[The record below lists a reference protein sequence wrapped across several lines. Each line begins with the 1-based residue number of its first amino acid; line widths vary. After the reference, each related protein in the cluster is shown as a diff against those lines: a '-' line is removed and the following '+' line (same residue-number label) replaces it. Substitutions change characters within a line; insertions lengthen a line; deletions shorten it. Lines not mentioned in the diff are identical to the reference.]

1 MLNVMKKVVNFF
13 IFITFLFGSL
23 LSKFLAFT
31 LPAKIYEKIKD
42 IAKWAFQF
50 YAFIKRQIALKS
62 TIALPISI
70 RYFIYQNQT
79 STHNIILHDSTIII

>member
-1 MLNVMKKVVNFF
+1 MLNVMKKVVKFF

-23 LSKFLAFT
+23 SSKFLTFT

-62 TIALPISI
+62 TKHCQFQLG
-70 RYFIYQNQT
+70 
-79 STHNIILHDSTIII
+79 ILYIKIKHPHTILFCMIVQ